1 MSEMFLDNS
10 NFHTKI
16 KDSNL
21 PVMVDFYADWCGP
34 CKMMSPVLEQ
44 LAEEYNGKVNVYK
57 LNVDEAREI
66 AGEFGI
72 NSIPTVI
79 IFKDGQ
85 KVDQFIGALPKSQ
98 IEGYIKKYV

>member
-1 MSEMFLDNS
+1 MSEMSLNTN
-10 NFHTKI
+10 NFHTTI
-16 KDSNL
+16 KDSSL

-34 CKMMSPVLEQ
+34 CKMMSPVIEQ
-44 LAEEYNGKVNVYK
+44 LAQEYDGKLNIYK
-57 LNVDEAREI
+57 LNVDDAREI
-66 AGEFGI
+66 AGEYGI
-72 NSIPTVI
+72 SSIPTVI